1 MSGWLIVNARLVN
14 EGRISECDVR
24 IRSGRIESIAP
35 SLKSQARETP
45 FDARGRLLLPGMI
58 DGEVHF
64 REPGLAARG
73 TIATESRAAVAGGVT
88 SFVDWPD
95 SQPATVSA
103 GNLADKLSRAGGRS
117 TANFGFVV
125 GATDDNLEMIK
136 NLPPDYPAAVHGR
149 LKGDGFDYGVSQPEQ
164 LLLVVQ
170 QASSP
175 VIITSEH
182 HHLEQLIAGI
192 DSPERSV
199 RISGLSRASEIE
211 ALHNVS
217 DSHHRLSASADLAH
231 LFFIDADRETLGHR
245 LDTRPELGS
254 EDDRKALRQA
264 VKSGQIDTLVS
275 AHAPCLLKEK
285 LMHADLNPGLPGI
298 QQALPAAWTVVAA
311 RLIDPP
317 TLVDRI
323 AHQPARWFGIRER
336 GFVREGY
343 HADLVLLDPDSRTDV
358 NAQPTLSQCGWTPFS
373 GRKLPARVSATWVNG
388 RLVYRDGLLTG
399 MVPGQPLQFNRK

>member
-35 SLKSQARETP
+35 SLKSQSRETP

-73 TIATESRAAVAGGVT
+73 TTSTESRAAVAGGVT

-95 SQPATVSA
+95 SQPATTSA

-136 NLPPDYPAAVHGR
+136 NLPPDYPAAVHGG
-149 LKGDGFDYGVSQPEQ
+149 LKRDGIEYGLSQPGQ
-164 LLLVVQ
+164 LLQLIQ
-170 QASSP
+170 QSPAP
-175 VIITSEH
+175 VIVTSEQ
-182 HHLEQLIAGI
+182 HHLDRLLASI
-192 DSPERSV
+192 DSPGRPV
-199 RISGLSRASEIE
+199 RIGGLSRVRDIE
-211 ALHNVS
+211 ALSKAS
-217 DSHHRLSASADLAH
+217 DSHRRLTASTDLAH
-231 LFFIDADRETLGHR
+231 LFFIDADRETMGHR

-264 VKSGQIDTLVS
+264 VRSGQIDTLVS

-285 LMHADLNPGLPGI
+285 LLNSDLNPGLPGI
-298 QQALPAAWTVVAA
+298 QQALPAAWTTVAA

-343 HADLVLLDPDSRTDV
+343 HADLVLLDPDSRTDTDK
-358 NAQPTLSQCGWTPFS
+358 QPTLSQCGWTSFS

-399 MVPGQPLQFNRK
+399 MVPGQPLQFDRK